1 MRIGI
6 TGTQSTG
13 KSTLVNELAKLPQ
26 FQDYHI
32 ATERSKYLRDLGI
45 PLNTDSTL
53 KGQTIFLAERA
64 SELLRENLI
73 TDRTVID
80 VMAFTSVAKSID
92 YFEGI
97 DFNYLA
103 KNFIYDYDYIFYVS
117 PLGVEIE
124 DNSVRTTDPKYRQL
138 IDDTIQKLL
147 IENENYIQ
155 NFIKIPPYLTTEQRV
170 QFVMNSL
177 KL

>member
-1 MRIGI
+1 
-6 TGTQSTG
+6 
-13 KSTLVNELAKLPQ
+13 
-26 FQDYHI
+26 
-32 ATERSKYLRDLGI
+32 
-45 PLNTDSTL
+45 
-53 KGQTIFLAERA
+53 
-64 SELLRENLI
+64 
-73 TDRTVID
+73 
-80 VMAFTSVAKSID
+80 MAFTSVAKSID
-92 YFEGI
+92 YYENI

-138 IDDTIQKLL
+138 IDDVIQKLL